1 VFFEYNDQV
10 YKKSINLRR
19 GLIVT
24 TLPISIHLLGAP
36 VIEQEGVPISVD
48 TRKAIALLAYL
59 VITEEQHTRDTLAT
73 LLWPDNDQ
81 TRARAA
87 LRRTLSTL
95 NKALDRKSLNIT
107 RETVGIKH
115 DTDLWVDVWE
125 FHNRL
130 QKTQNHA
137 HPIEEG
143 CPRCLNLLAEAVDLY
158 RDDFLAGFTLRDSPN
173 FDDWQFFETEALRR
187 DLANALERLSLT
199 YASQGDFIDSLASA
213 QRWLSLDKL
222 HEPAHRTLMKI
233 YTWTGRRNAAIR
245 QYRQCVR
252 ILDDELGVSPLEET
266 TDLYQAILENRLPS
280 PTQRGHSPRKVQSPA
295 IPLAESPVMDY
306 PIVGREKELADLL
319 DVYSKLEANG
329 EFFVIEG
336 EAGIGK
342 TRLGDEFCQHIKTQ
356 GSFTVSSQCYPGE
369 GDLAYEPIID
379 SLRKS
384 IAKEQGLNR
393 IKNLTPLWLSE
404 AARLLPELASLHADL
419 PLAPPLD
426 SPGAQSRLYE
436 AICQIMS
443 SMANQNTPAV
453 FFFDDIHWADEAT
466 IGLLTYLVRRLAG
479 RPLFILVTWR
489 GDLVPTDHPLQQ
501 LLSDAQR
508 SGYGKLLKLTRLN
521 LSEVETLIQMA
532 YTNQDSMPPNLAQM
546 LYKESE
552 GLPFFVTEYMSTF
565 AANKSTW
572 EEDEWVMPRGVR
584 NLLMTRLSPVNEA
597 GLQLLQT
604 AAVIGRSFDLSTI
617 QATSGRSE
625 EETIRALDD
634 LLQVGLIREIQRKP
648 TDATTGFKYDF
659 MHNKLRSLIYQ
670 ETSLARRMLLHRR
683 VAEALVLRTPKTEL
697 PTLAGR
703 IARHYKNSGQ
713 PMEAAKYFK
722 QAGEYAQS
730 LFANEDALTNF
741 REALA
746 LGYEDKVQI
755 HQAIGDLF
763 ILMADYAE
771 ALASYETAAS
781 LAGSE
786 ALPMIEHKLGT
797 IHQRQGEWQ
806 LASCH
811 YQAALEGLADSN
823 SSSLKARIYA
833 DWCLAAQ
840 ESGDSDHARE
850 LIQQAISNAEI
861 SPDPLALAQV
871 YNIFGI
877 LDRDQR
883 NYKQA
888 IKHLNMSLD
897 IATADRDL
905 SLQIAALNNLSLV
918 HADQLDYD
926 HAISLAQSGLDLCRQ
941 VGDLH
946 HQAALE
952 NNLADYYHAS
962 GQQEKAMTHL
972 KQAVVIFA
980 EIGEDGAST
989 RPEIWKLT
997 EW

>member
-1 VFFEYNDQV
+1 
-10 YKKSINLRR
+10 
-19 GLIVT
+19 
-24 TLPISIHLLGAP
+24 
-36 VIEQEGVPISVD
+36 
-48 TRKAIALLAYL
+48 
-59 VITEEQHTRDTLAT
+59 
-73 LLWPDNDQ
+73 
-81 TRARAA
+81 
-87 LRRTLSTL
+87 
-95 NKALDRKSLNIT
+95 
-107 RETVGIKH
+107 
-115 DTDLWVDVWE
+115 
-125 FHNRL
+125 
-130 QKTQNHA
+130 
-137 HPIEEG
+137 
-143 CPRCLNLLAEAVDLY
+143 
-158 RDDFLAGFTLRDSPN
+158 
-173 FDDWQFFETEALRR
+173 
-187 DLANALERLSLT
+187 
-199 YASQGDFIDSLASA
+199 
-213 QRWLSLDKL
+213 
-222 HEPAHRTLMKI
+222 
-233 YTWTGRRNAAIR
+233 
-245 QYRQCVR
+245 
-252 ILDDELGVSPLEET
+252 
-266 TDLYQAILENRLPS
+266 
-280 PTQRGHSPRKVQSPA
+280 
-295 IPLAESPVMDY
+295 
-306 PIVGREKELADLL
+306 
-319 DVYSKLEANG
+319 
-329 EFFVIEG
+329 
-336 EAGIGK
+336 
-342 TRLGDEFCQHIKTQ
+342 
-356 GSFTVSSQCYPGE
+356 
-369 GDLAYEPIID
+369 
-379 SLRKS
+379 
-384 IAKEQGLNR
+384 
-393 IKNLTPLWLSE
+393 
-404 AARLLPELASLHADL
+404 
-419 PLAPPLD
+419 
-426 SPGAQSRLYE
+426 
-436 AICQIMS
+436 
-443 SMANQNTPAV
+443 
-453 FFFDDIHWADEAT
+453 
-466 IGLLTYLVRRLAG
+466 
-479 RPLFILVTWR
+479 
-489 GDLVPTDHPLQQ
+489 
-501 LLSDAQR
+501 
-508 SGYGKLLKLTRLN
+508 
-521 LSEVETLIQMA
+521 
-532 YTNQDSMPPNLAQM
+532 M

-730 LFANEDALTNF
+730 LFANEEALTNF